1 MEDVIFTLAS
11 CTLTSSPKYP
21 HDIRT
26 PLIPEHLS
34 ATMCE
39 NTSTPSMVGRGS
51 STQGPASERLEKIME
66 TPPNDIKVGHIDA
79 KNTGHRFAFYF
90 FCFPVFQ
97 HPFTPL

>member
-26 PLIPEHLS
+26 PSEHLS

-51 STQGPASERLEKIME
+51 STQGLASERLEKIME
-66 TPPNDIKVGHIDA
+66 TPLNDIKVGHIDA

-90 FCFPVFQ
+90 FVFPCFN
-97 HPFTPL
+97 TLALYC